1 MLFNFRILM
10 ILGSLFW
17 VFIVF
22 LLEYNFFSCAVSE
35 WDCNDKANFFH
46 LTDSSV
52 FEKSLYLSQYNSNF
66 SFAK

>member
-10 ILGSLFW
+10 ILESLYW

-22 LLEYNFFSCAVSE
+22 LLKYSLFLCAVSD
-35 WDCNDKANFFH
+35 WNCNDKANFFH

-52 FEKSLYLSQYNSNF
+52 INRSLYL
-66 SFAK
+66 

>member
-22 LLEYNFFSCAVSE
+22 LLEYSLFPCAVSK
-35 WDCNDKANFFH
+35 WNCNDKANFFH

-52 FEKSLYLSQYNSNF
+52 SEKSLYLSQNNSIF
-66 SFAK
+66 SFAN